1 MSVPFQRRFAVALLG
16 LLLPWAARAEPSAAE
31 IERFERRVRP
41 LFADHCLECHG
52 ADHQEAGLR
61 LDSREALLQG
71 GESGPALVPGKPDQS
86 LLLAALRHIAPA
98 PKMPRKKPVLPAEA
112 IREIAD
118 WVAAGAPWP
127 ASTPVAKSG
136 FDLEA
141 RKQRLPWIWQ
151 TPQRQTIPKSVGNSA
166 GSEVD
171 AFLEKRLH
179 EAGLQPAAPADDR
192 TWLRRVHFVI
202 TGLPPTLE
210 EVDRFIRESAEE
222 RAEENGK
229 TGEQENKS
237 EDALPDFPSS
247 RPPVFNNLPAHAAPR
262 ASFARARAVDR
273 LLASPHFGERWARHW
288 MDVVRYAESRGHEDD
303 FIIANAWR
311 YRDYLIRAFNADVP
325 YDRFVAEH
333 VAGDLLPPRRNPVT
347 GGNEA
352 VLGPGW
358 AFLGEEVHSPVDIR
372 QDECERVD
380 NKVDVLSKAFLGLTV
395 ACARCHDHKFDALTQ
410 RDYYALSGFILSSPY
425 RQVRYETAEAE
436 ARTARQLAELRAQ
449 HGGAIAEAFA
459 KSVEPGVRSAATLL
473 NTVRQQLAGE
483 PSAGGADLATERIS
497 AWQEQFQQAETNAN
511 HVLHPL
517 ALALRASVSGRPVNL
532 LARPNDVSRP
542 VLPDGARVLADFT
555 APNATVWRTDGPV
568 FETRARAA
576 GEVVLG
582 QDAGVIARVMPY
594 GAASHDRFWG
604 RLALTP
610 GTEMDSGTLGA
621 AGRAGKN
628 LLTPKFTLKS
638 GKLHYLLRGKA
649 QVYAGVDSHIM
660 VNGPLHGRLTTG
672 FDTGGA
678 VRWVTQDLSEYVG
691 HRAHVEIAPKDQTDL
706 DVLLVVEAAEVPTW
720 IPVTAWMPAQPVKSF
735 AEVTASF
742 QSDLAEA
749 CAALAAGKAAV
760 PAGLAP
766 LADWL
771 VQNEVLFGA
780 PGGWTNAATEFRR
793 ELATLAESVRWDS
806 PTAVSWTETSGVDE
820 HVLLRGKPGKP
831 AAVAPRGLPAAM
843 AFPAANPAESSGRLG
858 LAAQLTDPAN
868 PLVARVFVNRVWH
881 HAFGRGLV
889 PTVDNLGYLGER
901 PTHPELLDHLAWA
914 FIHEDGWSLKRL
926 LRRLVLT
933 EAFAR
938 SSRGGDARAEEVDPT
953 NRLLHRMPVRRLE
966 GEAIRDALLT
976 VSGRLDPAQ
985 FGPPVPVHLT
995 EFIVGRGRPG
1005 TSGPLDGAGRRS
1017 LYTAVRRNFLPTMM
1031 VAFDYPTPFS
1041 TVGKRNVTNVPGQ
1054 SLVMMND
1061 PFVREQA
1068 GLWAARLLRELPAA
1082 TEAVRVNWLF
1092 ETAFA
1097 RPAAA
1102 EEQAFAR
1109 ESLVELRALHAGE
1122 PEPAVWA
1129 EFCHALLNA
1138 NEFIYLR

>member
-1 MSVPFQRRFAVALLG
+1 
-16 LLLPWAARAEPSAAE
+16 
-31 IERFERRVRP
+31 
-41 LFADHCLECHG
+41 
-52 ADHQEAGLR
+52 
-61 LDSREALLQG
+61 
-71 GESGPALVPGKPDQS
+71 
-86 LLLAALRHIAPA
+86 
-98 PKMPRKKPVLPAEA
+98 
-112 IREIAD
+112 
-118 WVAAGAPWP
+118 
-127 ASTPVAKSG
+127 
-136 FDLEA
+136 
-141 RKQRLPWIWQ
+141 
-151 TPQRQTIPKSVGNSA
+151 
-166 GSEVD
+166 
-171 AFLEKRLH
+171 
-179 EAGLQPAAPADDR
+179 
-192 TWLRRVHFVI
+192 
-202 TGLPPTLE
+202 
-210 EVDRFIRESAEE
+210 
-222 RAEENGK
+222 
-229 TGEQENKS
+229 
-237 EDALPDFPSS
+237 
-247 RPPVFNNLPAHAAPR
+247 
-262 ASFARARAVDR
+262 
-273 LLASPHFGERWARHW
+273 

-303 FIIANAWR
+303 FVIANAWR

-333 VAGDLLPPRRNPVT
+333 VAGDLLPPRRNPTT
-347 GGNEA
+347 GGNES

-395 ACARCHDHKFDALTQ
+395 ACARCHDHKFDAVTQ

-449 HGGAIAEAFA
+449 HAGGIAAAFA
-459 KSVEPGVRSAATLL
+459 KSVEPGVRSAAALL
-473 NTVRQQLAGE
+473 NAVRQQLAGE
-483 PSAGGADLATERIS
+483 PSAGGADLPTERMS
-497 AWQEQFQQAETNAN
+497 AWREQLQAAETNAN

-517 ALALRASVSGRPVNL
+517 ASALRASVSGKPFTIPTRAQEPLRPK
-532 LARPNDVSRP
+532 
-542 VLPDGARVLADFT
+542 LPEDAHVQADFT
-555 APNATVWRTDGPV
+555 VPNATTWRTDGPV
-568 FETRARAA
+568 FGNGVRAG

-582 QDAGVIARVMPY
+582 QGNGGIDRVMPF
-594 GAASHDRFWG
+594 GAASRDHFWD

-649 QVYAGVDSHIM
+649 QAYAGVDSHIM
-660 VNGPLHGRLTTG
+660 VNGPLHGRLTTS
-672 FDTGGA
+672 FDTGGSL
-678 VRWVTQDLSEYVG
+678 RWVTQDLSEYVG
-691 HRAHVEIAPKDQTDL
+691 HRAHVEFAPKDQTDL
-706 DVLLVVEAAEVPTW
+706 DVLLVVESVEVPKW
-720 IPVTAWMPAQPVKSF
+720 LPVTAWLPARPVSTWPELV
-735 AEVTASF
+735 AVLQA
-742 QSDLAEA
+742 DLAA
-749 CAALAAGKAAV
+749 VDGALASGTGIV

-766 LADWL
+766 LADWF
-771 VQNEVLFGA
+771 VRNGALFGA

-793 ELATLAESVRWDS
+793 ELARLADEVRWAS

-831 AAVAPRGLPAAM
+831 VAAAPRGLPEALGL
-843 AFPAANPAESSGRLG
+843 PAINPAESSGRRE
-858 LAAQLTDPAN
+858 LAGQLTDPAN
-868 PLVARVFVNRVWH
+868 PLVARVCVNRVWH
-881 HAFGRGLV
+881 HVFGRGLV
-889 PTVDNLGYLGER
+889 PTVDNFGYLGER

-914 FIHEDGWSLKRL
+914 FVHEDAWSLKRL

-933 EAFAR
+933 DAFAR
-938 SSRGGDARAEEVDPT
+938 SSRGGDPRTEEVDPT

-1068 GLWAARLLRELPAA
+1068 GLWATRLLRELPGA
-1082 TEAVRVNWLF
+1082 TDVARVNWLF

-1097 RPAAA
+1097 RPATA

-1109 ESLVELRALHAGE
+1109 DSLAELRALHGGE
-1122 PEPAVWA
+1122 LVVWT
-1129 EFCHALLNA
+1129 EFGHALLNA

>member
-1 MSVPFQRRFAVALLG
+1 MPASYHRTFALCVALLVSNPG
-16 LLLPWAARAEPSAAE
+16 TRAAASDPALDH
-31 IERFERRVRP
+31 FERKVRP
-41 LFADHCLECHG
+41 IFAEHCLGCHG
-52 ADHQEAGLR
+52 DEKQEAGLR
-61 LDSREALLQG
+61 LDSREALLKG
-71 GESGPALVPGKPDQS
+71 GETGAAVVSGKPEES
-86 LLLAALRHIAPA
+86 LLLATLLHREPA
-98 PKMPRKKPVLPAEA
+98 PKMPRKKPALPAA
-112 IREIAD
+112 AIAD
-118 WVAAGAPWP
+118 VRQWIAAGAPWP
-127 ASTPVAKSG
+127 AGGATAKAG
-136 FDLEA
+136 FDLAE
-141 RKQRLPWIWQ
+141 RKRRLPWLWQ
-151 TPQRQTIPKSVGNSA
+151 TPQRQPVPRVGGGTI
-166 GSEVD
+166 SEVD
-171 AFLEKRLH
+171 AFLGQRLR
-179 EAGLQPAAPADDR
+179 EAGLQPAPPADDR

-202 TGLPPTLE
+202 TGLPPTPE
-210 EVDRFIRESAEE
+210 ETAQFIRECAEGQNLE
-222 RAEENGK
+222 GTKAGR
-229 TGEQENKS
+229 Q
-237 EDALPDFPSS
+237 PSS
-247 RPPVFNNLPAHAAPR
+247 ALNKGTSASGFPAFQIQT
-262 ASFARARAVDR
+262 SNARSRAVDR

-303 FIIANAWR
+303 FVIANAWR
-311 YRDYLIRAFNADVP
+311 YRDYLIRAFNTDVP

-333 VAGDLLPPRRNPVT
+333 VAGDLLPPRRNPT
-347 GGNEA
+347 SGGNES

-436 ARTARQLAELRAQ
+436 ARAARQLVELRAQ
-449 HGGAIAEAFA
+449 HGGVIAAAIA
-459 KSVEPGVRSAATLL
+459 KSVAPGVQSAAELL
-473 NTVRQQLAGE
+473 DAVRQQLAGE
-483 PSAGGADLATERIS
+483 PTAGGADLPTERTS
-497 AWQEQFQQAETNAN
+497 AWREQLRAAETNAA

-517 ALALRASVSGRPVNL
+517 AVALRASVAGNPITIRVRPQQPL
-532 LARPNDVSRP
+532 RPR
-542 VLPDGARVLADFT
+542 LPEDARVHADFT
-555 APNATVWRTDGPV
+555 VANATTWRVDGPV
-568 FETRARAA
+568 FGNRARLA

-582 QDAGVIARVMPY
+582 PGDGGIARVMPF
-594 GAASHDRFWG
+594 GAASRDHFWD

-610 GTEMDSGTLGA
+610 GTEIDSGTLGA

-638 GKLHYLLRGKA
+638 GKLHYLLRGRA

-660 VNGPLHGRLTTG
+660 VNGPLHGRLTTS

-678 VRWVTQDLSEYVG
+678 VRWVTQDLSEYIG
-691 HRAHVEIAPKDQTDL
+691 HRAHVEIAPKDQADL
-706 DVLLVVEAAEVPTW
+706 DVLLVVESAGVPSWLPTTGW
-720 IPVTAWMPAQPVKSF
+720 LPAQPVKSF
-735 AEVTASF
+735 AELTSAF
-742 QSDLAEA
+742 ASDLGVVS
-749 CAALAAGKAAV
+749 AALASGKGAV
-760 PAGLAP
+760 PAELAP

-771 VQNEVLFGA
+771 VQNGTLFGA
-780 PGGWTNAATEFRR
+780 PAGWTNAATDFRR
-793 ELATLAESVRWDS
+793 ALARLADEVRWES

-820 HVLLRGKPGKP
+820 NVLLRGKPGKP
-831 AAVAPRGLPAAM
+831 AAVAARGLPTALGFAAI
-843 AFPAANPAESSGRLG
+843 NPAESSGRRE
-858 LAAQLTDPAN
+858 LADQLTDPAN

-881 HAFGRGLV
+881 HVFGRGLV
-889 PTVDNLGYLGER
+889 PTVDNFGYLGER

-914 FIHEDGWSLKRL
+914 FVHEDASSLKRL

-933 EAFAR
+933 DAFAR
-938 SSRGGDARAEEVDPT
+938 SSRGGDPRAEEVDPT

-976 VSGRLDPAQ
+976 VSGRLNPTQ

-1031 VAFDYPTPFS
+1031 VAYDFPTPFS

-1068 GLWAARLLRELPAA
+1068 GLWATRLLRELPADTDA
-1082 TEAVRVNWLF
+1082 ARVNWLF
-1092 ETAFA
+1092 ESAFA
-1097 RPAAA
+1097 RPATA
-1102 EEQAFAR
+1102 EERSFAR
-1109 ESLVELRALHAGE
+1109 DSLAELRALHGG
-1122 PEPAVWA
+1122 EPAVWA
-1129 EFCHALLNA
+1129 EFAHALLNA

>member
-1 MSVPFQRRFAVALLG
+1 MSVPLQRRFAVVLLG
-16 LLLPWAARAEPSAAE
+16 FLLPWPVSADGPAAE
-31 IERFERRVRP
+31 LERFERRVRP
-41 LFADHCLECHG
+41 LFAEHCLECHG
-52 ADHQEAGLR
+52 ADSQEAGLR
-61 LDSREALLQG
+61 LDSREALLKG
-71 GESGPALVPGKPDQS
+71 GESGPALVPGKPEQS
-86 LLLAALRHIAPA
+86 LLLAALRHAAPA
-98 PKMPRKKPVLPAEA
+98 PKMPRKKPALPAEA
-112 IREIAD
+112 VREVAD
-118 WVAAGAPWP
+118 WIAAGAPWP
-127 ASTPVAKSG
+127 AGGPVAKGG

-151 TPQRQTIPKSVGNSA
+151 VPQRRPVPAAAEGGGA
-166 GSEVD
+166 GEVD
-171 AFLEKRLH
+171 AFLFQRLR
-179 EAGLQPAAPADDR
+179 EAGITPAPPTDEN
-192 TWLRRVHFVI
+192 TWLRRVHFVL
-202 TGLPPTLE
+202 TGLPPTPE
-210 EVDRFIRESAEE
+210 EVTRFVRECAEE
-222 RAEENGK
+222 RTAEDGK
-229 TGEQENKS
+229 TGKQEDRTENS
-237 EDALPDFPSS
+237 A
-247 RPPVFNNLPAHAAPR
+247 PVFPFSRSPVFHGPTPNAY
-262 ASFARARAVDR
+262 ARAVDR

-303 FIIANAWR
+303 YIIANAWR
-311 YRDYLIRAFNADVP
+311 YRDYLIRAFNADLP

-347 GGNEA
+347 GGNES

-436 ARTARQLAELRAQ
+436 ARTVRQLAELRAQ
-449 HGGAIAEAFA
+449 HAGPIAAAYA
-459 KSVEPGVRSAATLL
+459 KSVEPGVQSAAALL
-473 NTVRQQLAGE
+473 NAVRQQLAGE
-483 PSAGGADLATERIS
+483 PTVGGADLPTERTL
-497 AWQEQFQQAETNAN
+497 AWREQLQAAGTNAN
-511 HVLHPL
+511 HALHPL
-517 ALALRASVSGRPVNL
+517 AIALRASVAGNPLAIS
-532 LARPNDVSRP
+532 ARPKQPLRP
-542 VLPDGARVLADFT
+542 KLPEGARVHADFT
-555 APNATVWRTDGPV
+555 VPSATTWRTDGPV
-568 FETRARAA
+568 FGDRARFA

-582 QDAGVIARVMPY
+582 PGDGGIARVMPF
-594 GAASHDRFWG
+594 GAASRDHFWD
-604 RLALTP
+604 RLALAP
-610 GTEMDSGTLGA
+610 GTETDSGTLGA
-621 AGRAGKN
+621 AGRSGKN

-660 VNGPLHGRLTTG
+660 INGPLHGRLTMS

-678 VRWVTQDLSEYVG
+678 VRWVTQDLSEYIG
-691 HRAHVEIAPKDQTDL
+691 HRAHVEIAPKDQADL
-706 DVLLVVEAAEVPTW
+706 DVLLVVESAEVPTW
-720 IPVTAWMPAQPVKSF
+720 LPATGWLPAQPVKSF
-735 AEVTASF
+735 AELTSAF
-742 QSDLAEA
+742 ASDLGAMST
-749 CAALAAGKAAV
+749 ALASGKGAV
-760 PAGLAP
+760 PAELAP

-771 VQNEVLFGA
+771 VQNETLFGA
-780 PGGWTNAATEFRR
+780 PAGWTNAATDFRR
-793 ELATLAESVRWDS
+793 AWAKLADDVRWES

-820 HVLLRGKPGKP
+820 HILLRGKPGKP
-831 AAVAPRGLPAAM
+831 AAVAPRGLPTALGFAAI
-843 AFPAANPAESSGRLG
+843 NPAESSGRRE

-881 HAFGRGLV
+881 HVFGRGLV
-889 PTVDNLGYLGER
+889 PTVDNFGYLGER
-901 PTHPELLDHLAWA
+901 PTHPELLDHLAWS
-914 FIHEDGWSLKRL
+914 FIHEDAWSLKRL

-938 SSRGGDARAEEVDPT
+938 SSRGGDPRAEEVDPT

-1082 TEAVRVNWLF
+1082 GEEARVARLF

-1097 RPAAA
+1097 RAATA
-1102 EEQAFAR
+1102 EEQSFAR
-1109 ESLVELRALHAGE
+1109 ESLAELRAVHAGE
-1122 PEPAVWA
+1122 SERVVWT
-1129 EFCHALLNA
+1129 EFGHALLNA

>member
-1 MSVPFQRRFAVALLG
+1 MPASFHRTFALCVALLVSNPG
-16 LLLPWAARAEPSAAE
+16 TRAAASDPALDH
-31 IERFERRVRP
+31 FERRIRP
-41 LFADHCLECHG
+41 LFAEHCLGCHG
-52 ADHQEAGLR
+52 DEKQEAGLR
-61 LDSREALLQG
+61 LDSREALLKG
-71 GESGPALVPGKPDQS
+71 GETGAAVVPGKPEES
-86 LLLAALRHIAPA
+86 LLLATLLHREPA
-98 PKMPRKKPVLPAEA
+98 PKMPRKKPPLPAA
-112 IREIAD
+112 AIAD
-118 WVAAGAPWP
+118 VRQWIAAGAPWP
-127 ASTPVAKSG
+127 AGGTAAKAG
-136 FDLEA
+136 FDLAE
-141 RKQRLPWIWQ
+141 RKRRLPWLWQ
-151 TPQRQTIPKSVGNSA
+151 TPQRQPVPREGGTA
-166 GSEVD
+166 GSDVD
-171 AFLEKRLH
+171 AFLGQRLR
-179 EAGLQPAAPADDR
+179 EAGLQPAPPTDDR

-202 TGLPPTLE
+202 TGLPPTPE
-210 EVDRFIRESAEE
+210 ETAQFVQECAEE
-222 RAEENGK
+222 QNLGGRNAGR
-229 TGEQENKS
+229 Q
-237 EDALPDFPSS
+237 PSS
-247 RPPVFNNLPAHAAPR
+247 ALTN
-262 ASFARARAVDR
+262 ARARAVDR

-303 FIIANAWR
+303 FVIANAWR

-333 VAGDLLPPRRNPVT
+333 VAGDLLPPRRNPTT
-347 GGNEA
+347 GGNES

-395 ACARCHDHKFDALTQ
+395 ACARCHDHKFDAVTQ

-449 HGGAIAEAFA
+449 HAGGIAAAFA
-459 KSVEPGVRSAATLL
+459 KSVEPGVRSAAALL
-473 NTVRQQLAGE
+473 NAVRQQVAGE
-483 PSAGGADLATERIS
+483 PSAGGADLPTERTS
-497 AWQEQFQQAETNAN
+497 AWREQLQAAETNAN

-517 ALALRASVSGRPVNL
+517 ALALRASVSGKQFAIPTRAPESLRPK
-532 LARPNDVSRP
+532 
-542 VLPDGARVLADFT
+542 LPEDARVQADFT
-555 APNATVWRTDGPV
+555 VPNATTWRTDGPV
-568 FETRARAA
+568 FGNGVRAA

-582 QDAGVIARVMPY
+582 QGNEGIARVMPF
-594 GAASHDRFWG
+594 GAASRDHFWD

-649 QVYAGVDSHIM
+649 QAYAGVDSHIM
-660 VNGPLHGRLTTG
+660 VNGPLHGRLTTS
-672 FDTGGA
+672 FDTGA
-678 VRWVTQDLSEYVG
+678 SLRWVTQDLSEYVG
-691 HRAHVEIAPKDQTDL
+691 HRAHVEFAPKDQTDL
-706 DVLLVVEAAEVPTW
+706 DVLLVVESVEVPKW
-720 IPVTAWMPAQPVKSF
+720 LPVTAWLPAQSAKSF
-735 AEVTASF
+735 AEVAAAF
-742 QSDLAEA
+742 ENDLAEA
-749 CAALAAGKAAV
+749 CAALAGGKAAV
-760 PAGLAP
+760 PVGLAP

-771 VQNEVLFGA
+771 VRNEALFGA
-780 PGGWTNAATEFRR
+780 PGGWANAATEFHS
-793 ELATLAESVRWDS
+793 ELAKIEGSVRWDS

-820 HVLLRGKPGKP
+820 HILLRGKPGKP
-831 AAVAPRGLPAAM
+831 AAAAPRGLPEALGL
-843 AFPAANPAESSGRLG
+843 PAINPAEFSGRRE
-858 LAAQLTDPAN
+858 LAGQLTDPAN

-881 HAFGRGLV
+881 HVFGRGLV
-889 PTVDNLGYLGER
+889 PTVDNFGYLGER

-938 SSRGGDARAEEVDPT
+938 SSRGGDVRAEEVDPI

-976 VSGRLDPAQ
+976 VSGRLNPAQ
-985 FGPPVPVHLT
+985 FGLPVPVHLT

-1005 TSGPLDGAGRRS
+1005 SSGPLDGAGRRS

-1068 GLWAARLLRELPAA
+1068 GLWAARLLRELPGGTDAA
-1082 TEAVRVNWLF
+1082 RVNWLF

-1097 RPAAA
+1097 RSATT

-1109 ESLVELRALHAGE
+1109 DSLAELRTLHAGAAE
-1122 PEPAVWA
+1122 HAVWA
-1129 EFCHALLNA
+1129 EFGHALLNA

>member
-1 MSVPFQRRFAVALLG
+1 MSAPLQRRFAVALLG
-16 LLLPWAARAEPSAAE
+16 LLLPWPVSAEAPAAE
-31 IERFERRVRP
+31 LERFERRVRP
-41 LFADHCLECHG
+41 LFAEHCLECHG
-52 ADHQEAGLR
+52 ADSQEAGLR
-61 LDSREALLQG
+61 LDSREALLKG
-71 GESGPALVPGKPDQS
+71 GESGQALVPGKPEQS
-86 LLLAALRHIAPA
+86 LLLAALRHAAPA
-98 PKMPRKKPVLPAEA
+98 PKMPRKKPALPAEA
-112 IREIAD
+112 VQEVAD
-118 WVAAGAPWP
+118 WIAAGAPWP
-127 ASTPVAKSG
+127 AGGPVAKGG

-141 RKQRLPWIWQ
+141 RKKRLPWIWQ
-151 TPQRQTIPKSVGNSA
+151 VPQRQPVPAAADGGGA
-166 GSEVD
+166 GEVD
-171 AFLEKRLH
+171 AFLGQRLR
-179 EAGLQPAAPADDR
+179 EAGLKPAPPTDDR

-202 TGLPPTLE
+202 TGLPPTPE
-210 EVDRFIRESAEE
+210 EVAQFVRECAEE
-222 RAEENGK
+222 ANLEARKSGAQPAIVTANGASHS
-229 TGEQENKS
+229 G
-237 EDALPDFPSS
+237 FPAFQIHS
-247 RPPVFNNLPAHAAPR
+247 PN
-262 ASFARARAVDR
+262 ARARAVDR

-303 FIIANAWR
+303 FLIANAWR
-311 YRDYLIRAFNADVP
+311 YRDYLIRAFNADVS

-333 VAGDLLPPRRNPVT
+333 VAGDLLPPRRNPAT
-347 GGNEA
+347 CGNES

-395 ACARCHDHKFDALTQ
+395 ACARCHDHKFDAITQ

-449 HGGAIAEAFA
+449 HACAIAAAFA
-459 KSVEPGVRSAATLL
+459 KSVEPGVQSAVVLL
-473 NTVRQQLAGE
+473 NAVRQQLAGE
-483 PSAGGADLATERIS
+483 PTAVGADLPTERTS
-497 AWQEQFQQAETNAN
+497 AWREQLQAAETNAA

-517 ALALRASVSGRPVNL
+517 ALALRASVSGKPFTIPT
-532 LARPNDVSRP
+532 LAQEPLRLK
-542 VLPDGARVLADFT
+542 LPEDARVHANFT
-555 APNATVWRTDGPV
+555 VPNATTWRTDGPV
-568 FETRARAA
+568 FGDRARFA

-582 QDAGVIARVMPY
+582 SGDGGIARVMPF
-594 GAASHDRFWG
+594 GAASRDRFWDK
-604 RLALTP
+604 LALTP
-610 GTEMDSGTLGA
+610 VTETDSGTLGA
-621 AGRAGKN
+621 AWRAGKN

-638 GKLHYLLRGKA
+638 GKLHYLLRGRA

-660 VNGPLHGRLTTG
+660 VNGPLHGRLTTS

-678 VRWVTQDLSEYVG
+678 VRWVTQDLSEYIG
-691 HRAHVEIAPKDQTDL
+691 HRAHVEIAPKDQADL
-706 DVLLVVEAAEVPTW
+706 DVLLVVESAEVPSWLPATGW
-720 IPVTAWMPAQPVKSF
+720 LPAQPVKSF
-735 AEVTASF
+735 AELTPAF
-742 QSDLAEA
+742 ASDLGVVS
-749 CAALAAGKAAV
+749 AALASGKGTV
-760 PAGLAP
+760 PAELAP

-771 VQNEVLFGA
+771 VQNRTLFSA
-780 PGGWTNAATEFRR
+780 AANWTNAATDFRR
-793 ELATLAESVRWDS
+793 DVAKLADDVRWES
-806 PTAVSWTETSGVDE
+806 PTAVSWMETSGVDE

-831 AAVAPRGLPAAM
+831 AAVAPRGLPTALGFAAI
-843 AFPAANPAESSGRLG
+843 NPPESSGRLE
-858 LAAQLTDPAN
+858 LAGQLTDPAN

-881 HAFGRGLV
+881 HVFGRGLV
-889 PTVDNLGYLGER
+889 PTVDNFGYLGER

-914 FIHEDGWSLKRL
+914 FIHDDGWSLKRL

-938 SSRGGDARAEEVDPT
+938 SSRAGDPRAEEVDPT

-1005 TSGPLDGAGRRS
+1005 TSGPFDGAGRRS

-1082 TEAVRVNWLF
+1082 SEPARVARLF

-1097 RPAAA
+1097 RAATA
-1102 EEQAFAR
+1102 EEQSFAR
-1109 ESLVELRALHAGE
+1109 ESLAELRAVHAGE
-1122 PEPAVWA
+1122 SEQVVWT
-1129 EFCHALLNA
+1129 EFGHALLNA

>member
-1 MSVPFQRRFAVALLG
+1 MPASYHRTFALCVALLASNPG
-16 LLLPWAARAEPSAAE
+16 TRAVASDPALDH
-31 IERFERRVRP
+31 FERRIRP
-41 LFADHCLECHG
+41 LFAEHCLGCHG
-52 ADHQEAGLR
+52 DEKQEAGLR
-61 LDSREALLQG
+61 LDSREALLKG
-71 GESGPALVPGKPDQS
+71 GETGAAVVPGKPEES
-86 LLLAALRHIAPA
+86 LLFAALLHREPA
-98 PKMPRKKPVLPAEA
+98 PKMPRKKPPLPAA
-112 IREIAD
+112 AIAD
-118 WVAAGAPWP
+118 VRQWIAAGAPWP
-127 ASTPVAKSG
+127 AGGTAAKAG
-136 FDLEA
+136 FDLAE
-141 RKQRLPWIWQ
+141 RKRRLPWLWQ
-151 TPQRQTIPKSVGNSA
+151 TPQRQSVPREGGAA

-171 AFLEKRLH
+171 AFLGQRLRD
-179 EAGLQPAAPADDR
+179 AGLQPAPPTDDR

-202 TGLPPTLE
+202 TGLPPTPE
-210 EVDRFIRESAEE
+210 EVAQFAQECAEE
-222 RAEENGK
+222 RNLEGGK
-229 TGEQENKS
+229 AGRQ
-237 EDALPDFPSS
+237 PSS
-247 RPPVFNNLPAHAAPR
+247 VLTN
-262 ASFARARAVDR
+262 ARARAVDR
-273 LLASPHFGERWARHW
+273 LLTSPHFGERWARHW

-303 FIIANAWR
+303 FVIANAWR

-333 VAGDLLPPRRNPVT
+333 VAGDLLPPRRNPTT
-347 GGNEA
+347 GGNES

-395 ACARCHDHKFDALTQ
+395 ACARCHDHKFDAVTQ

-449 HGGAIAEAFA
+449 QAGGIAAAFA
-459 KSVEPGVRSAATLL
+459 KSVEPGVRSAAALL
-473 NTVRQQLAGE
+473 NAVRQQVAGE
-483 PSAGGADLATERIS
+483 PSAGGADLPTERIL
-497 AWQEQFQQAETNAN
+497 AWREQLQAAATHAN
-511 HVLHPL
+511 HALHPL
-517 ALALRASVSGRPVNL
+517 ALALRASVSGKPFAIPTRAQEPVRPK
-532 LARPNDVSRP
+532 
-542 VLPDGARVLADFT
+542 LPEDARVLADFT
-555 APNATVWRTDGPV
+555 VPNATTWRTDGPV
-568 FETRARAA
+568 FGNGVRAA

-582 QDAGVIARVMPY
+582 QGDGGIARVMPI
-594 GAASHDRFWG
+594 GAASRDHFWD

-649 QVYAGVDSHIM
+649 QAYAGVDSHIM
-660 VNGPLHGRLTTG
+660 VNGPLHGRLTTS
-672 FDTGGA
+672 FDTGGSL
-678 VRWVTQDLSEYVG
+678 RWVTQDLSEYVG
-691 HRAHVEIAPKDQTDL
+691 HRAHVEFAPKDQTDL
-706 DVLLVVEAAEVPTW
+706 DVLLVVESVEVPKW
-720 IPVTAWMPAQPVKSF
+720 LPVTAWLPAQSVKSF
-735 AEVTASF
+735 AEVAAAF
-742 QSDLAEA
+742 ENDLAEV
-749 CAALAAGKAAV
+749 CAALAGGKAAV

-771 VQNEVLFGA
+771 VRNEALFGV
-780 PGGWTNAATEFRR
+780 PGGWTNAATGFRS
-793 ELATLAESVRWDS
+793 ELAKIEGSVRWDS

-831 AAVAPRGLPAAM
+831 AAAAPRGLPEALGL
-843 AFPAANPAESSGRLG
+843 PAINPAESSGRRE
-858 LAAQLTDPAN
+858 LAGQLTDLAN

-881 HAFGRGLV
+881 HVFGRGLV
-889 PTVDNLGYLGER
+889 PTVDNFGYLGER

-914 FIHEDGWSLKRL
+914 FVHEDAWSLKRL

-938 SSRGGDARAEEVDPT
+938 GSRGGDARAEEVDPT

-976 VSGRLDPAQ
+976 VSGRLDPTQ

-1005 TSGPLDGAGRRS
+1005 ASGPLDGAGRRS

-1068 GLWAARLLRELPAA
+1068 GLWAARLLRELPGA
-1082 TEAVRVNWLF
+1082 TDTARMNWLF
-1092 ETAFA
+1092 EFAFA
-1097 RPAAA
+1097 RPATA

-1109 ESLVELRALHAGE
+1109 ESLAELRTLHAGA
-1122 PEPAVWA
+1122 PDHAVWA
-1129 EFCHALLNA
+1129 EFGHALLNA